1 MGASEWIAVA
11 GICVAAAI
19 AMGGGFV
26 SWMIS
31 VVRNLSS
38 IKENTGHLANRIDE
52 FEDTCHDIS
61 STLRSHGERILT
73 LEERAGMRRN
83 AMGS

>member
-11 GICVAAAI
+11 ALVVTTALSL
-19 AMGGGFV
+19 GGGFIA
-26 SWMIS
+26 WMIS

-73 LEERAGMRRN
+73 LEERAGVRRN